1 MAPGMP
7 FSYQF
12 LDDSFDEMYREDQR
26 IGQVSLNFAFLAI
39 LIACM
44 GLLGL
49 ATYTMEQRTKEIGVR
64 KVLGATV
71 ANIVKMLSKDFLMLV
86 SISIVIAVPIAWF
99 GMYKWLQEF
108 AFRMDMSIWIFVA
121 AGVVALL
128 IAFITVSF
136 QAIKAAL
143 MNPIKSLRTE

>member
-1 MAPGMP
+1 
-7 FSYQF
+7 
-12 LDDSFDEMYREDQR
+12 
-26 IGQVSLNFAFLAI
+26 
-39 LIACM
+39 M

>member
-1 MAPGMP
+1 MT
-7 FSYQF
+7 
-12 LDDSFDEMYREDQR
+12 LDQSFDLPCTFHQK
-26 IGQVSLNFAFLAI
+26 SHL
-39 LIACM
+39 
-44 GLLGL
+44 
-49 ATYTMEQRTKEIGVR
+49 EIGVR